1 MLSKSWTLDL
11 DLLSLKNGTEATYA
25 LSLSAS
31 DCTVACEGVTSP
43 LPETTF
49 SSYTGCLR
57 FSGSSWCCSE
67 HSRPC
72 KIPSPPKKTL
82 LCVGADINAA
92 WVATATQITLVFSVF
107 SDTFSQLV
115 LMTFSIW
122 RWHQRART
130 APGGELKTVMA
141 SKLENKTKKL
151 KKNKIKK
158 KQTWWW
164 KSVPTP

>member
-11 DLLSLKNGTEATYA
+11 DLLSLKNSTEVTYA

-31 DCTVACEGVTSP
+31 DCTEACEGVTSP
-43 LPETTF
+43 LPETTL

-67 HSRPC
+67 HSLPC
-72 KIPSPPKKTL
+72 KTPPASKKTL
-82 LCVGADINAA
+82 LCDNS
-92 WVATATQITLVFSVF
+92 QIILVFSVF

-115 LMTFSIW
+115 SMTFSIW

-130 APGGELKTVMA
+130 APGGELKTVTA
-141 SKLENKTKKL
+141 SKLENKNKTKKL
-151 KKNKIKK
+151 KKTK
-158 KQTWWW
+158 
-164 KSVPTP
+164 